1 MIMTRRS
8 FTFAMTATT
17 AALMAGVSKA
27 EVEKAV
33 ITDLQSAFNGES
45 NASAKYTMYAQ
56 KAKEAGYLSVS
67 AFFSAASFAE
77 SIHAKKHA
85 KVLKFYDTDAKS
97 EIKLPEWVDVKTALQ
112 DAIKGETYEFSE
124 MYPGFIKTA
133 TDKKMTAAIKSF
145 ENAMKAEIIHA
156 EYYKAALDNL
166 DAWKAAGKQFHICD
180 VCGYTTNDGSVETC
194 PYCAAPKTKFTS
206 FK

>member
-1 MIMTRRS
+1 MMMTRRS

-17 AALMAGVSKA
+17 AALMAGASKA

-33 ITDLQSAFNGES
+33 VTDLQTAFNGES
-45 NASAKYTMYAQ
+45 NAAAKYTLYAQ
-56 KAKEAGYLSVS
+56 KAKEAGYASVA

-85 KVLKFYDTDAKS
+85 KVLKLYNTQAKS

-112 DAIKGETYEFSE
+112 DAIKGETYEFTE

-145 ENAMKAEIIHA
+145 ENAMKAEVVHA
-156 EYYKAALDNL
+156 EYYKAAQDNL
-166 DAWKAAGKQFHICD
+166 EAWKAAGKQFHICNI
-180 VCGYTTNDGSVETC
+180 CGYTTNDGSVETC
-194 PYCAAPKTKFTS
+194 PYCAAPKTKFQS

>member
-8 FTFAMTATT
+8 FTYAMTATT
-17 AALMAGVSKA
+17 AALMAGVSQA
-27 EVEKAV
+27 EIEKAV

-45 NASAKYTMYAQ
+45 NASAKYAMYAQ
-56 KAKEAGYLSVS
+56 KSKEAGYLSVS
-67 AFFSAASFAE
+67 AFFSAASCAE
-77 SIHAKKHA
+77 GIHAKKHA

-112 DAIKGETYEFSE
+112 DAIKGETYEFTQ

-133 TDKKMTAAIKSF
+133 TDKKITAAVNSF
-145 ENAMKAEIIHA
+145 ENARKAEIIHA
-156 EYYKAALDNL
+156 EYYKTALENL
-166 DAWKAAGKQFHICD
+166 ESWKAAGKHFHICSI
-180 VCGYTTNDGSVETC
+180 CGYTTNDGSVETC
-194 PYCAAPKTKFTS
+194 PYCAAPKDKFTM

>member
-17 AALMAGVSKA
+17 AALMAGASKA
-27 EVEKAV
+27 EIEKAV
-33 ITDLQSAFNGES
+33 VTDLQAAFNGES
-45 NASAKYTMYAQ
+45 NASAKYTTYAQ
-56 KAKEAGYLSVS
+56 KAKEAGYLSVA
-67 AFFSAASFAE
+67 AFFSAASYAE

-85 KVLKFYDTDAKS
+85 KVLEFYNTEAKS

-112 DAIKGETYEFSE
+112 DAIKGETYEFTE

-133 TDKKMTAAIKSF
+133 TDKKMTAAVNSF
-145 ENAMKAEIIHA
+145 GNAMKAEVIHA
-156 EYYKAALDNL
+156 EYYKAAQDNL
-166 DAWKAAGKQFHICD
+166 ESWKAAGKTFHICD

>member
-17 AALMAGVSKA
+17 AALMAGASKA

-45 NASAKYTMYAQ
+45 NASAKYAMYAL
-56 KAKEAGYLSVS
+56 KAKEAGYASLS
-67 AFFSAASFAE
+67 ALFSAASCAE
-77 SIHAKKHA
+77 KIHEQKHA
-85 KVLKFYDTDAKS
+85 KVLKFYNTEAKS

-112 DAIKGETYEFSE
+112 DAIKGETYEFTE

-133 TDKKMTAAIKSF
+133 ADKKMTAAVNSF
-145 ENAMKAEIIHA
+145 ENARKAEIIHA
-156 EYYKAALDNL
+156 AYYKAALDNL
-166 DAWKAAGKQFHICD
+166 DSWKAAGKTFYVCN
-180 VCGYTTNDGSVETC
+180 VCGFTTNDASVETC
-194 PYCAAPKTKFTS
+194 PYCAVPKDKFTT

>member
-17 AALMAGVSKA
+17 AALMAGASKA

-33 ITDLQSAFNGES
+33 VTDLQTAFNGES

-56 KAKEAGYLSVS
+56 KAKEAGYLSVA
-67 AFFSAASFAE
+67 AFFSAASHAE
-77 SIHAKKHA
+77 GIHAKKHA
-85 KVLKFYDTDAKS
+85 KVLEFYNTKATS

-112 DAIKGETYEFSE
+112 DAIKGETYEFTE

-133 TDKKMTAAIKSF
+133 TDKKMTAAVKSF
-145 ENAMKAEIIHA
+145 ETAMKAEAIHA
-156 EYYKAALDNL
+156 EYYKAAQDNL
-166 DAWKAAGKQFHICD
+166 DSWKAAGKQFHICD
-180 VCGYTTNDGSVETC
+180 VCGYTTNDGSVEAC

>member
-17 AALMAGVSKA
+17 AALMAGTSKA

-45 NASAKYTMYAQ
+45 NASAKYAMYAQ
-56 KAKEAGYLSVS
+56 KAKEAGYASVS
-67 AFFSAASFAE
+67 ALFSAASFAE
-77 SIHAKKHA
+77 KIHAQKHA
-85 KVLKFYDTDAKS
+85 NVLTFYKAEAKS
-97 EIKLPEWVDVKTALQ
+97 EIKLPQWVDVKTALQ
-112 DAIKGETYEFSE
+112 DAIKGETYEFTE

-133 TDKKMTAAIKSF
+133 EDKKISAAVRSF
-145 ENAMKAEIIHA
+145 STAMKTEVVHA
-156 EYYKAALDNL
+156 EYYKTALDNL
-166 DAWKAAGKQFHICD
+166 ESWKAAGKTSYICN
-180 VCGYTTNDGSVETC
+180 VCGFTTNDASLETC
-194 PYCAAPKTKFTS
+194 PYCSAPKDKFTT

>member
-8 FTFAMTATT
+8 FTYAMTATT

-33 ITDLQSAFNGES
+33 ITDLLSAFNGES

-56 KAKEAGYLSVS
+56 KSKEAGYLSV
-67 AFFSAASFAE
+67 AALFSAASFAE
-77 SIHAKKHA
+77 GIHAQKHA
-85 KVLKFYDTDAKS
+85 KVLKSYEVEAKP
-97 EIKLPEWVDVKTALQ
+97 EIKLPEWVDIKTALA
-112 DAIKGETYEFSE
+112 DAIKGETHESTE

-133 TDKKMTAAIKSF
+133 ENKNVSAAVRSF
-145 ENAMKAEIIHA
+145 SHAMKAEIVHA
-156 EYYKAALDNL
+156 EYYKAALSNL
-166 DAWKAAGKQFHICD
+166 ESWKAANKTFYVCS
-180 VCGYTTNDGSVETC
+180 VCGFTTNDQATKAC
-194 PYCAAPKTKFTS
+194 PYCGAPKAKFKS